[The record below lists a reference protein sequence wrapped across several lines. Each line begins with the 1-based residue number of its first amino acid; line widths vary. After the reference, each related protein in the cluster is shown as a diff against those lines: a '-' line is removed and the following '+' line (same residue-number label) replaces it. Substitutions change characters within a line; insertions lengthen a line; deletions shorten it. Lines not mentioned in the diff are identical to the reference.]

1 MLCENGQ
8 IVSFV
13 PLCALIQIITYISI
27 IARSGINQ
35 YELLAVDST
44 LFNRFAIFDREYIV
58 KNGHWELFITPLFV
72 HQSVAMLMLNISLLF
87 IIGYYMERYYHSVEV
102 GLIYFV
108 GSFGGMMATIF
119 SKSPEVYLTFIPF
132 TAFLGAFL
140 GFQFYYWKA

>member
-108 GSFGGMMATIF
+108 GR
-119 SKSPEVYLTFIPF
+119 YPF
-132 TAFLGAFL
+132 
-140 GFQFYYWKA
+140 